1 VDQQVK
7 LRGQRIELGEIE
19 AALRSESGVS
29 EAVVVLRDGPVQS
42 EKRLIGYIVKQ
53 AGNAVAT
60 GELRERLRE
69 SLPDYMVPAVLVEL
83 EEMPLTANGKIDR
96 KALPEPDGARPELM
110 VEYIAPQ
117 TETEKILEEI
127 WRRVLGVERI
137 GILDDFF
144 DLGID
149 SLLATQLLAQ
159 VNSSFQIELPLR
171 ASFDSPNIRAMAQ
184 LVERVISEQSLADS
198 QK

>member
-1 VDQQVK
+1 
-7 LRGQRIELGEIE
+7 
-19 AALRSESGVS
+19 
-29 EAVVVLRDGPVQS
+29 
-42 EKRLIGYIVKQ
+42 
-53 AGNAVAT
+53 
-60 GELRERLRE
+60 
-69 SLPDYMVPAVLVEL
+69 VEL
-83 EEMPLTANGKIDR
+83 KEMPLSPNGKIDR
-96 KALPEPDGARPELM
+96 KALPEPEGARPELK

-117 TETEKILEEI
+117 TETEKVLEEI

-171 ASFDSPNIRAMAQ
+171 ASFDSSNIQAMAQ
-184 LVERVISEQSLADS
+184 LVERVIDESVMEQSLADS
-198 QK
+198 QI